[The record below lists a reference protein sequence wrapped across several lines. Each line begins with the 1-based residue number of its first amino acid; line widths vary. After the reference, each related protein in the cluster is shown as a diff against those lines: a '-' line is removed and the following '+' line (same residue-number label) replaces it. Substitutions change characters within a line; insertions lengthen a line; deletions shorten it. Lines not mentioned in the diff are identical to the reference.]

1 MSASN
6 LEIVLYQIDIQL
18 LNNHEQENIDY
29 MSWNRFRDDLGL
41 LFSWTDEDEV

>member
-29 MSWNRFRDDLGL
+29 MS
-41 LFSWTDEDEV
+41 